1 MNDRATSGD
10 NEALPW
16 LEAVDDEDQP
26 RGVSAR
32 KMLAALLMVGIAVAI
47 IAGMTF
53 YLGRQSGGSGPPELI
68 RAEAGP
74 YKERPDDPG
83 GLDVAGDSGTA
94 FATGAGEDQD
104 AQLDVGKLTEPPPLL
119 PPKEGEPKP
128 VPPPEPKPPVV
139 APPVTVGASPAT
151 PGELGPTVQLGA
163 YGSTAKAETAWRM
176 LSSRFPAVAG
186 MSKQIVPYSGGY
198 RLRAGAGSAAE
209 AKAAC
214 AAVTAG
220 GENCFVVR

>member
-1 MNDRATSGD
+1 MTNDRARSGD
-10 NEALPW
+10 KEALPW

-47 IAGMTF
+47 VAGTLF

-68 RAEAGP
+68 RADAGP
-74 YKERPDDPG
+74 YKVRPDDPG

-94 FATGAGEDQD
+94 FATGAGEDRD
-104 AQLDVGKLTEPPPLL
+104 AQLDVGKMAEPPPMPL
-119 PPKEGEPKP
+119 PAPGEPKP
-128 VPPPEPKPPVV
+128 APPPPPKPQP
-139 APPVTVGASPAT
+139 APDTPAAPGT
-151 PGELGPTVQLGA
+151 PGPTVQLGA

-186 MSKQIVPYSGGY
+186 LTKQIVPFSGGY